1 MKYLILDPARL
12 THLIKDEDQL
22 VCIKTFKELLEKIP
36 YTKNSHQL
44 TFEDKKFRD
53 QVLTE
58 FLATALGKPVHI
70 GVLDFEPRDEQ
81 LRLKVLQKL
90 DSLKLTLDNIT
101 TVWSTALF
109 GCICAV
115 PEDEEIAELIK
126 KHHLDHSIIEFPDRN
141 KLEYL
146 HQDNKTILRVF
157 DLDHDR
163 ARDLELE
170 MSLVKLKEKLSG
182 QTPANSAVYGDC

>member
-12 THLIKDEDQL
+12 THLIKAEDQL
-22 VCIKTFKELLEKIP
+22 KIVNVFKELLEKIP

-44 TFEDKKFRD
+44 TVEDKKHRD
-53 QVLTE
+53 KVLTE

-70 GVLDFEPRDEQ
+70 GVLDFNARDEL
-81 LRLKVLQKL
+81 LRLKVLKKL
-90 DSLKLTLDNIT
+90 DTLKVSLDNIT

-115 PEDEEIAELIK
+115 PEDEEIATLIK
-126 KHHLDHSIIEFPDRN
+126 KRHLDHSKIDFPDRN

-146 HQDNKTILRVF
+146 HQDDKTFLRVF
-157 DLDHDR
+157 DLDNDR

-170 MSLVKLKEKLSG
+170 MSLVRLKEKLSG